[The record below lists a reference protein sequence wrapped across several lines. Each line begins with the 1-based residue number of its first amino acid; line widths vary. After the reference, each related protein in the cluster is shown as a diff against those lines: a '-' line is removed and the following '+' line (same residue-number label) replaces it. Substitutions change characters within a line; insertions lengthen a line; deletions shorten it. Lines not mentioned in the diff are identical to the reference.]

1 MGRVRSLKKRRFAEE
16 QDNDGG
22 LAQDNLKDDSLV
34 DPGAI
39 KLLQQRRMR
48 QKVGGSCS
56 LSCFESNILKM
67 ALFWTVTEA
76 VQLFCDI

>member
-16 QDNDGG
+16 QDNGG
-22 LAQDNLKDDSLV
+22 LDEENLEDDSIV

-48 QKVGGSCS
+48 QKVGGSCTHVYMFF
-56 LSCFESNILKM
+56 CFES
-67 ALFWTVTEA
+67 TV
-76 VQLFCDI
+76 VF